1 MRQPAPMLSGDIR
14 AKIRSHVKTRIIFA
28 ILGSIIFSAVAAQ
41 QPPAGK
47 IKGTVSTHDQKPL
60 SAASVRIAGTKKAAL
75 TGNDGSFSFDIDP
88 GSYTLEVS
96 SIGFQAFRKDVSVTA
111 GSTTEVTIALS
122 DALME
127 MSEVIVSASRTRE
140 TIDEVPSSVS
150 IIGLKA
156 LQQNI
161 NITTNLGDILENRVS
176 GLAPSTG
183 LSSNFGQTLRGRSL
197 LIMVDGVPQSTPL
210 RNGAMDLRALD
221 PAVVERIEVVKGATA
236 IYGNGAAGGLINYF
250 TRNPGTGK
258 LLNSQTSIGV
268 TGSLVK
274 AANSGGKRISQMF
287 YGDKGKISYVL
298 SGVYEQTGEQKDAE
312 GDVLPPVYALG
323 ETDSYN
329 GFAKIAYAFH
339 PQHKVQAT
347 YNFFSSRQTTN
358 YLTVNGDYK
367 NGEKTRAK
375 PGESKGVPQGIRG
388 NHNLGLQFS
397 GNTGLAN
404 TRYDADIY
412 YQSVDNI
419 FFYSEVF
426 VDGGISRIL
435 SKKNG
440 ARLVL
445 NTPLL
450 LSRVEANFSYGI
462 DAQRDVTSQPLVDGR
477 MWVPQM
483 DMFNLA
489 PFVQTKFTFFDKLVL
504 KGGVRYEKVNIGVE
518 DYATLPT
525 WNTATG
531 AVSPSMNVKGGDLE
545 YSAFVSNIGLRYNF
559 SPYFSPYISFSQGFT
574 VSDIGLVLR
583 SARVDDI
590 AKINTEAVIVDN
602 YEAGFVSKFKK
613 LRFEATGYISKS
625 SLGANSVFDNGVFV
639 VVRTPERIWG
649 YELAADLQVR
659 RNLAVGMS
667 YSYVEGKL
675 DADNDGKYDGAGD
688 EYLPGQRIAPPKLAG
703 YLDYNVLPGRLNL
716 LLQYTGILKRDR
728 FARNGSGSYDPYK
741 APVKPYNLVNASLGY
756 QFNESTSLN
765 LGLENLFNEDYFT
778 ARSQWGAF
786 NDSYTKGKGTSYR
799 MTLQVKL

>member
-1 MRQPAPMLSGDIR
+1 MKRLISTLCLLCVMLS
-14 AKIRSHVKTRIIFA
+14 TFA
-28 ILGSIIFSAVAAQ
+28 QNETGAGSIKGIITTSENKPAVSATVRV
-41 QPPAGK
+41 
-47 IKGTVSTHDQKPL
+47 KG
-60 SAASVRIAGTKKAAL
+60 AKKATL
-75 TGNDGSFSFDIDP
+75 TNNEGAFMIEHLQPGNYS
-88 GSYTLEVS
+88 LEIS
-96 SIGFQAFRKDVSVTA
+96 SIGFQPIEREVQVSA
-111 GSTTEVTIALS
+111 NDTTDIAIELS
-122 DALME
+122 DAPTLL
-127 MSEVIVSASRTRE
+127 SEVIVSAGRTRE

-150 IIGLKA
+150 LVGLRT

-221 PAVVERIEVVKGATA
+221 PAVIERIEVVKGATA

-250 TRNPGTGK
+250 TRNPRTSK
-258 LLNSQTSIGV
+258 LLNSQTSLST

-274 AANSGGKRISQMF
+274 RSNSMGGRVSQML
-287 YGDKGKISYVL
+287 YGDKGRFSYVV
-298 SGVYEQTGEQKDAE
+298 SGVYEQTGEQKDAD
-312 GDVLPPVYALG
+312 GDVLPPVYGLG

-329 GFAKIAYAFH
+329 GFAKLGYDFNAN
-339 PQHKVQAT
+339 HKVQAT
-347 YNFFSSRQTTN
+347 YNFFSSRQSTN

-367 NGEKTRAK
+367 TGQKTTAK
-375 PGESKGVPQGIRG
+375 LGESKGVPQGVRG
-388 NHNLGLQFS
+388 NHNLSVQFS
-397 GNTGLAN
+397 GNTGIAN
-404 TRYDADIY
+404 TRYDADVY

-426 VDGGISRIL
+426 VDGGVSRIL

-450 LSRVEANFSYGI
+450 LNNLEANFTYGL

-477 MWVPQM
+477 IWVPEM
-483 DMFNLA
+483 DMLNLA

-504 KGGVRYEKVNIGVE
+504 KGGVRYENVNIGVD
-518 DYATLPT
+518 DYATLST
-525 WNTATG
+525 KNTTTG
-531 AVSPSMNVKGGDLE
+531 AVTPSMNVKGGNLK
-545 YSAFVSNIGLRYNF
+545 YNALVSNVGLRYNL
-559 SPYFSPYISFSQGFT
+559 SNYFSPYVSFSQGFS

-583 SARVDDI
+583 SARVNDI
-590 AKINTEAVIVDN
+590 AKINTEAVIVNN
-602 YEAGFVSKFKK
+602 YEAGFVSKIRN

-625 SLGANSVFDNGVFV
+625 SLGANSVFQNGLFV
-639 VVRTPERIWG
+639 VVRTPERIYG
-649 YELAADLQVR
+649 YELAADMQVTKNLQAG
-659 RNLAVGMS
+659 LS

-675 DADNDGKYDGAGD
+675 DADNDGNYKGDKD

-703 YLDYNVLPGRLNL
+703 HVDYAVVPGKLNV

-728 FARNGSGSYDPYK
+728 FARNSAGSYDPYK
-741 APVKPYNLVNASLGY
+741 APVSPYHLFNSSIGY
-756 QFNESTSLN
+756 NFNESTSLN
-765 LGLENLFNEDYFT
+765 LGVENLFNEDYFT

-786 NDSYTKGKGTSYR
+786 NDSYTKGKGASYR
-799 MTLQVKL
+799 LTLNVRL

>member
-1 MRQPAPMLSGDIR
+1 MIEHLQP
-14 AKIRSHVKTRIIFA
+14 
-28 ILGSIIFSAVAAQ
+28 
-41 QPPAGK
+41 
-47 IKGTVSTHDQKPL
+47 
-60 SAASVRIAGTKKAAL
+60 
-75 TGNDGSFSFDIDP
+75 GNYS
-88 GSYTLEVS
+88 LEIS
-96 SIGFQAFRKDVSVTA
+96 SIGFQPIEREVQVSA
-111 GSTTEVTIALS
+111 NDTTDIAIELS
-122 DALME
+122 DAPTQL
-127 MSEVIVSASRTRE
+127 SEVIVSAGRTRE

-150 IIGLKA
+150 LVGLRT

-221 PAVVERIEVVKGATA
+221 PAVIERIEVVKGATA

-250 TRNPGTGK
+250 TRNPRTSK
-258 LLNSQTSIGV
+258 LLNSQTSLST

-274 AANSGGKRISQMF
+274 RSNSMGGRVSQML
-287 YGDKGKISYVL
+287 YGDKGRFSYVV
-298 SGVYEQTGEQKDAE
+298 SGVYEQTGEQKDAD
-312 GDVLPPVYALG
+312 GDVLPPVYGLG

-329 GFAKIAYAFH
+329 GFAKLGYDFNAN
-339 PQHKVQAT
+339 HKVQAT
-347 YNFFSSRQTTN
+347 YNFFSSRQSTN

-367 NGEKTRAK
+367 TGQKTTAK
-375 PGESKGVPQGIRG
+375 LGESKGVPQGVRG
-388 NHNLGLQFS
+388 NHNLSVQFS
-397 GNTGLAN
+397 GNTGIAN
-404 TRYDADIY
+404 TRYDADVY

-426 VDGGISRIL
+426 VDGGVSRIL

-450 LSRVEANFSYGI
+450 LNNLEANFTYGL

-477 MWVPQM
+477 IWVPEM
-483 DMFNLA
+483 DMLNLA

-504 KGGVRYEKVNIGVE
+504 KGGVRYENVNIGVD

-525 WNTATG
+525 KNTTTG
-531 AVSPSMNVKGGDLE
+531 AVTPSMNVKGGNLK
-545 YSAFVSNIGLRYNF
+545 YNALVSNVGLRYNL
-559 SPYFSPYISFSQGFT
+559 SNYFSPYVSFSQGFS

-583 SARVDDI
+583 SARVNDI
-590 AKINTEAVIVDN
+590 AKINTEAVIVNN
-602 YEAGFVSKFKK
+602 YEAGFVSKIRN

-625 SLGANSVFDNGVFV
+625 SLGANSVFQNGLFV
-639 VVRTPERIWG
+639 VVRTPERIYG
-649 YELAADLQVR
+649 YELAADMQVTKNLQAG
-659 RNLAVGMS
+659 LS

-675 DADNDGKYDGAGD
+675 DADNDGNYKGDKD

-703 YLDYNVLPGRLNL
+703 HVDYAVVPGKLNV

-728 FARNGSGSYDPYK
+728 FARNSAGSYDPYK
-741 APVKPYNLVNASLGY
+741 APVSPYHLFNSSIGY
-756 QFNESTSLN
+756 NFNESTSLN
-765 LGLENLFNEDYFT
+765 LGVENLFNEDYFT

-786 NDSYTKGKGTSYR
+786 NDSYTKGKGASYR
-799 MTLQVKL
+799 LTLNVRL

>member
-1 MRQPAPMLSGDIR
+1 MLS
-14 AKIRSHVKTRIIFA
+14 TFA
-28 ILGSIIFSAVAAQ
+28 QNETGAGSIKGIITTSENKPAVFATVRV
-41 QPPAGK
+41 
-47 IKGTVSTHDQKPL
+47 KG
-60 SAASVRIAGTKKAAL
+60 AKKATL
-75 TGNDGSFSFDIDP
+75 TNNEGAFMIEHLQPGNYS
-88 GSYTLEVS
+88 LEIS
-96 SIGFQAFRKDVSVTA
+96 SIGFQPIEREVQVSA
-111 GSTTEVTIALS
+111 NDTTDIAIELS
-122 DALME
+122 DAPTQL
-127 MSEVIVSASRTRE
+127 SEVIVSAGRTRE

-150 IIGLKA
+150 LVGLRA

-221 PAVVERIEVVKGATA
+221 PAVIERIEVVKGATA

-250 TRNPGTGK
+250 TRNPRTSK
-258 LLNSQTSIGV
+258 LLNSQTSLST

-274 AANSGGKRISQMF
+274 RSNSMGGRVSQML
-287 YGDKGKISYVL
+287 YGDKGRFSYVV
-298 SGVYEQTGEQKDAE
+298 SGVYEQTGEQKDAN
-312 GDVLPPVYALG
+312 GDVLPPVYGLG

-329 GFAKIAYAFH
+329 GFAKLGYDFNAN
-339 PQHKVQAT
+339 HKVQAT
-347 YNFFSSRQTTN
+347 YNFFSSRQSTN

-367 NGEKTRAK
+367 TGQKTTAK
-375 PGESKGVPQGIRG
+375 LGESKGVPQGVRG
-388 NHNLGLQFS
+388 NHNLSVQFS
-397 GNTGLAN
+397 GNTGIAN
-404 TRYDADIY
+404 TRYDADVY

-426 VDGGISRIL
+426 VDGGVSRIL

-450 LSRVEANFSYGI
+450 LNNLEANFTYGL

-477 MWVPQM
+477 IWVPEM
-483 DMFNLA
+483 DMLNLA
-489 PFVQTKFTFFDKLVL
+489 PFIQTKFTFLEKLVL
-504 KGGVRYEKVNIGVE
+504 KGGVRYENVNIGVD

-525 WNTATG
+525 KNTTTG
-531 AVSPSMNVKGGDLE
+531 VVTPSMDVNGGNLK
-545 YSAFVSNIGLRYNF
+545 YNALVSNVGIRYNL
-559 SPYFSPYISFSQGFT
+559 SNYFSPYVSFSQGFS

-583 SARVDDI
+583 SARVNDI
-590 AKINTEAVIVDN
+590 AKINTEAVIVNN
-602 YEAGFVSKFKK
+602 YEAGFVSKIRN

-625 SLGANSVFDNGVFV
+625 SLGANSVFQNGVFV
-639 VVRTPERIWG
+639 VVRTPERIYG
-649 YELAADLQVR
+649 YELAADMQFTKKLQAG
-659 RNLAVGMS
+659 LS

-675 DADNDGKYDGAGD
+675 DADNDGNYKGDKD

-703 YLDYNVLPGRLNL
+703 HVDYAVVPGKLNV

-728 FARNGSGSYDPYK
+728 FARNSSGSYDPYK
-741 APVKPYNLVNASLGY
+741 APVSPYHLFNSSVGY
-756 QFNESTSLN
+756 NFNESTSLN
-765 LGLENLFNEDYFT
+765 LGVENLFNVDYFT

-786 NDSYTKGKGTSYR
+786 NDSYTKGKGASYR
-799 MTLQVKL
+799 LTLNVKL

>member
-1 MRQPAPMLSGDIR
+1 MKRLISTLCLLCVMLS
-14 AKIRSHVKTRIIFA
+14 TFA
-28 ILGSIIFSAVAAQ
+28 QNETGAGSIKGIITTSENKPAVSATVRV
-41 QPPAGK
+41 
-47 IKGTVSTHDQKPL
+47 KG
-60 SAASVRIAGTKKAAL
+60 AKKATL
-75 TGNDGSFSFDIDP
+75 TNNEGAFMIEHLQPGNYS
-88 GSYTLEVS
+88 LEIS
-96 SIGFQAFRKDVSVTA
+96 SIGFQPIEREVQVSA
-111 GSTTEVTIALS
+111 NDTTDIAIELS
-122 DALME
+122 DAPTQL
-127 MSEVIVSASRTRE
+127 SEVIVSAGRTRE

-150 IIGLKA
+150 LVGLRT

-221 PAVVERIEVVKGATA
+221 PAVIERIEVVKGATA

-250 TRNPGTGK
+250 TRNPRTSK
-258 LLNSQTSIGV
+258 LLNSQTSLST

-274 AANSGGKRISQMF
+274 RSNSMGGRVSQML
-287 YGDKGKISYVL
+287 YGDKGRFSYVV
-298 SGVYEQTGEQKDAE
+298 SGVYEQTGEQKDAD
-312 GDVLPPVYALG
+312 GDVLPPVYGLG

-329 GFAKIAYAFH
+329 GFAKLGYDFNAN
-339 PQHKVQAT
+339 HKVQAT
-347 YNFFSSRQTTN
+347 YNFFSSRQSTN

-367 NGEKTRAK
+367 TGQKTTAK
-375 PGESKGVPQGIRG
+375 LGESKGVPQGVRG
-388 NHNLGLQFS
+388 NHNLSVQFS
-397 GNTGLAN
+397 GNTGIAN
-404 TRYDADIY
+404 TRYDADVY

-426 VDGGISRIL
+426 VDGGVSRIL

-450 LSRVEANFSYGI
+450 LNNLEANFTYGL

-477 MWVPQM
+477 IWVPEM
-483 DMFNLA
+483 DMLNLA

-504 KGGVRYEKVNIGVE
+504 KGGVRYENVNIGVD

-525 WNTATG
+525 KNTTTG
-531 AVSPSMNVKGGDLE
+531 AVTPSMNVKGGNLK
-545 YSAFVSNIGLRYNF
+545 YNALVSNVGLRYNL
-559 SPYFSPYISFSQGFT
+559 SNYFSPYVSFSQGFS

-583 SARVDDI
+583 SARVNDI
-590 AKINTEAVIVDN
+590 AKINTEAVIVNN
-602 YEAGFVSKFKK
+602 YEAGFVSKIRN

-625 SLGANSVFDNGVFV
+625 SLGANSVFQNGLFV
-639 VVRTPERIWG
+639 VVRTPERIYG
-649 YELAADLQVR
+649 YELAADMQVTKNLQAG
-659 RNLAVGMS
+659 LS

-675 DADNDGKYDGAGD
+675 DADNDGNYKGDKD

-703 YLDYNVLPGRLNL
+703 HVDYAVVPGKLNV

-728 FARNGSGSYDPYK
+728 FARNSAGSYDPYK
-741 APVKPYNLVNASLGY
+741 APVSPYHLFNSSIGY
-756 QFNESTSLN
+756 NFNESTSLN
-765 LGLENLFNEDYFT
+765 LGVENLFNEDYFT

-786 NDSYTKGKGTSYR
+786 NDSYTKGKGASYR
-799 MTLQVKL
+799 LTLNVRL